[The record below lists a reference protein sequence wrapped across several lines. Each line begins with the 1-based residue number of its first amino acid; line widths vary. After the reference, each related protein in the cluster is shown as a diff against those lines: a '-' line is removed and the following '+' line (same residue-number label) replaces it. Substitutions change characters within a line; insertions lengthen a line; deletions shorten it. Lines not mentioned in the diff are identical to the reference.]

1 MLYQLSYTGIYGLI
15 DYKRWWRM
23 TGSNRRPPACKAGA
37 LPAELILHNG
47 DPYGI
52 RTRVTAV
59 KGRCLNRLTN
69 GPKLA
74 PQVGFEPTTYR
85 LTAGCSTTELLRND
99 LAWQRPIL
107 TGGDPQLLSAL
118 KRLTSVF
125 GMGTGV
131 AASLS
136 PPDKENIN
144 IVHRTCQSPSGFVP

>member
-1 MLYQLSYTGIYGLI
+1 
-15 DYKRWWRM
+15 M

-37 LPAELILHNG
+37 LPAELILHIG

-107 TGGDPQLLSAL
+107 TGGDPPTTFGAETLNFRVRHGNGCG
-118 KRLTSVF
+118 RLAIATRQN
-125 GMGTGV
+125 
-131 AASLS
+131 
-136 PPDKENIN
+136 EY
-144 IVHRTCQSPSGFVP
+144 

>member
-1 MLYQLSYTGIYGLI
+1 MSPTSYQTA
-15 DYKRWWRM
+15 
-23 TGSNRRPPACKAGA
+23 PPRDDIK
-37 LPAELILHNG
+37 LNG

-69 GPKLA
+69 GPCLIFEKLAESKGFEPLRRFCRLHEFQSCSFGHSDSSPKEKVA

-107 TGGDPQLLSAL
+107 TGGDPPTTFGAETLNFRVRHGNGCG
-118 KRLTSVF
+118 RLAIATRQV
-125 GMGTGV
+125 
-131 AASLS
+131 LY
-136 PPDKENIN
+136 
-144 IVHRTCQSPSGFVP
+144 